1 MDTAERLIQASQDST
16 IFKHQPLDHSEPSIR
31 LVHLLPTLSPRNQ
44 IQCSITHA
52 TVGAKYTCLSYRW
65 GDPNPSQNVLIDSKL
80 FTVRQNLFEFLVTA
94 REKAASD
101 TSASLG
107 PFWIDA
113 LCIDQSDVLE
123 RNHQV
128 RQMGTIY
135 KNAVQVY
142 VWLGSMTW
150 DRLTLL
156 PVLQQARAL
165 SHEWDTFK
173 RHSDMLAQRVMEN
186 DYWTRAWI
194 VQEVALGRDV
204 ILWLGAA
211 SISLG
216 DMVHGLDYVFYL
228 DRAVQSRLIFQLGRT
243 WQKGFYKD
251 KNLVHLLDCFR
262 DQQCSDV
269 RDRVFSLLSLVTGE
283 GRDLEVNYNTSRA
296 ELAAEVLR
304 QCKGSL
310 CFCTALMIVQMLEL
324 GTADTPDA
332 EQDRR
337 LLPCL
342 EFCVEYV
349 SASSRGL
356 HGGKVTSGKWPP
368 GLSFSDT
375 CESLALFPA
384 RLNQYLTYWD
394 DGGPVQQPPMQKEGV
409 VFRAVEGWENIYVV
423 RISLQFLA
431 TMVEF
436 PVDICAHAKNESQRS
451 GLPTGYPRIC
461 YAADYFEQ
469 PGSVESSFPQV
480 QDNTTPTVRKRKAR
494 AANVKDEWM
503 QQDAIK
509 AVSKRRRQYIE

>member
-1 MDTAERLIQASQDST
+1 MDDAKRLTQASKDST
-16 IFKHQPLDHSEPSIR
+16 IFKHQPLDHSKPSIR
-31 LVHLLPTLSPRNQ
+31 LVHLLSTLSPRNQ

-65 GDPNPSQNVLIDSKL
+65 GDPSPSQDVLIDGKV

-101 TSASLG
+101 ACASLG

-135 KNAVQVY
+135 KNAVEVY

-156 PVLQQARAL
+156 PVLQKAKAL
-165 SHEWDTFK
+165 SHEWDSFFQN
-173 RHSDMLAQRVMEN
+173 RHMLIQRVMDNE
-186 DYWTRAWI
+186 YWTRAWI
-194 VQEVALGRDV
+194 VQEVALARSV

-211 SISLG
+211 CTSLG
-216 DMVHGLDYVFYL
+216 DMVQGLDYVFYA
-228 DRAVQSRLIFQLGRT
+228 DKAVQSRLIFRLGRT
-243 WQKGFYKD
+243 WQKEFYKD
-251 KNLVHLLDCFR
+251 KSLVHLLDYFR

-269 RDRVFSLLSLVTGE
+269 RDRIFSLLSLVNGD
-283 GRDLEVNYNTSRA
+283 GRDLEVNYNISRA

-304 QCKGSL
+304 RCKGSL

-324 GTADTPDA
+324 GTTGAPGA
-332 EQDRR
+332 EHDRR

-342 EFCVEYV
+342 EFCVDQIP
-349 SASSRGL
+349 ASCGVFYDVKVQSR
-356 HGGKVTSGKWPP
+356 KWPP

-375 CESLALFPA
+375 CESVALFPA

-394 DGGPVQQPPMQKEGV
+394 DGGPVQQPLMQKEGV
-409 VFRAVEGWENIYVV
+409 MFREVEGWENIYVV

-431 TMVEF
+431 TMIEF

-451 GLPTGYPRIC
+451 GIPTGYPRIC
-461 YAADYFEQ
+461 YAGDYFEQ
-469 PGSVESSFPQV
+469 PGSAESSFPQV

-494 AANVKDEWM
+494 ATNVNGEWM

-509 AVSKRRRQYIE
+509 AVSKRRRQFIE